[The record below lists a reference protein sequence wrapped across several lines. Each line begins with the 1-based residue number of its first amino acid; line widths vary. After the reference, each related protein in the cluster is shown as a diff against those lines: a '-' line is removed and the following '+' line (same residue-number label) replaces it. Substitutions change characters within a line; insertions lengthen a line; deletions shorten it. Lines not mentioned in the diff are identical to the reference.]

1 MTIKRIIGIVVFLLV
16 ANATIRVATVFFHD
30 QQFKDAVREIA
41 LFGAGKPDEV
51 LKGKVMD
58 AAAANQVPLDVDY
71 IEIARK
77 TVVGTGDH
85 VVIKV
90 SYAVMVPVAP
100 GYPRRFD
107 FDYTS
112 P

>member
-1 MTIKRIIGIVVFLLV
+1 MIKRIIGIVVFLLV
-16 ANATIRVATVFFHD
+16 ANAGFRVAIVFFHD

-51 LKGKVMD
+51 LKAAVMKSAD
-58 AAAANQVPLDVDY
+58 ANEIPLEPEY

-77 TVVGTGDH
+77 TIVGAGDH

-90 SYAVMVPVAP
+90 TYAVLANVAP
-100 GYPRRFD
+100 GYQQRFD

>member
-1 MTIKRIIGIVVFLLV
+1 MVKRIIGFIVFLLV
-16 ANATIRVATVFFHD
+16 ANAGLRVAMVFFHD

-51 LKGKVMD
+51 LKSSVMK
-58 AAAANQVPLDVDY
+58 AADENQVPLDAEY
-71 IEIARK
+71 IEIMRK

-85 VVIKV
+85 VVIKLA
-90 SYAVMVPVAP
+90 YATLVNVAP
-100 GYPRRFD
+100 GYTRRFD
-107 FDYTS
+107 FSYTS

>member
-1 MTIKRIIGIVVFLLV
+1 MIKRIIGFVVFLLV
-16 ANATIRVATVFFHD
+16 ANAGIRVGIVFFHD

-51 LKGKVMD
+51 LKSKVME
-58 AAAANQVPLDVDY
+58 AAAGNQIPLDVDF

-100 GYPRRFD
+100 GYPHRFD
-107 FDYTS
+107 FDYTT

>member
-1 MTIKRIIGIVVFLLV
+1 MVKRIISLIIFLLF
-16 ANATIRVATVFFHD
+16 ANAGVRVGLVFFHD
-30 QQFKDAVREIA
+30 QQFRDAVREVA

-51 LKGKVMD
+51 LKNKIMELAGQ
-58 AAAANQVPLDVDY
+58 NQIPLDQDF

-77 TVVGTGDH
+77 TIVGTGDH
-85 VVIKV
+85 VVIRF

-100 GYPRRFD
+100 GYPHRFD
-107 FDYTS
+107 FEYTT

>member
-1 MTIKRIIGIVVFLLV
+1 MIKRIIGIVVFLLV
-16 ANATIRVATVFFHD
+16 ANAGFRVAIVFFHD

-51 LKGKVMD
+51 LKAAVMKTAD
-58 AAAANQVPLDVDY
+58 ANEIPLDPEY
-71 IEIARK
+71 IEITRK
-77 TVVGTGDH
+77 TIVGTGDH

-90 SYAVMVPVAP
+90 TYAVLVNVAP
-100 GYPRRFD
+100 GYQQRFD